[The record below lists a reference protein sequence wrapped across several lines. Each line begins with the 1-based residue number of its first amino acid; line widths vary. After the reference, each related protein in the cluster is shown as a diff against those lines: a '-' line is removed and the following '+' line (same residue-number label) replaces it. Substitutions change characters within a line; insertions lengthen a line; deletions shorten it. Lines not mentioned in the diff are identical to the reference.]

1 MFLSPLQSGHRK
13 DGGNSGHSGGGCC
26 DSSSSGC
33 SDGTGCTSGSGGSVD
48 YGVIMAVVLVVH
60 HVVVV
65 VTGWQWYCWS
75 LYDGGGTIN
84 VMVVVGIV
92 VLVVNADHDLMM
104 VALLVNQVD
113 CDSILQISA

>member
-13 DGGNSGHSGGGCC
+13 DGGNSGRSGGGCC

-75 LYDGGGTIN
+75 LYDGGWHYQCDGSGRDCG
-84 VMVVVGIV
+84 VGRK
-92 VLVVNADHDLMM
+92 
-104 VALLVNQVD
+104 
-113 CDSILQISA
+113 CWS